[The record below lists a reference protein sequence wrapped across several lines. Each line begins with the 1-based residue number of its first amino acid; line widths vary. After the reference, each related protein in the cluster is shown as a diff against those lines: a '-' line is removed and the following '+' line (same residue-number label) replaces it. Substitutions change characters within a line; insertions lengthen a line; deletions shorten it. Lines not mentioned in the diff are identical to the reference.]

1 MLWEN
6 FNNIEPTKQTI
17 KFIYDNLKLFLKIFW
32 WDFELFLI
40 LCVSIFIINKSN
52 TFFQVNK
59 KIKFLFSG
67 HNDLMPVE
75 ILVSAKINKVISIT
89 AEDRIITSNW
99 SSRSLFDYFF
109 VSGPKSKNN
118 LIKKKYN
125 ENSTI
130 YKNAFL
136 MKSKKIKKLKKKNQ
150 DKNLNCLVIDYH
162 TDLNW
167 YTNGTNTVNNKRLN
181 NSFYEIVLSLAEN
194 FKDINFLIKS
204 KKYDWL
210 KDPFFSKIINK
221 FNTTNNIKIL
231 DDIEKWSPEYSA
243 SYCDFAFGL
252 HSSLLDE
259 IFAAGKPIIV
269 FDRDEYPSKIFD
281 YGEKLLAKNFIEI
294 QNKFYE
300 LEKNFD
306 KYNKDLDIDRSFLF
320 YNINMANYK
329 NDLNNILKNHE

>member
-1 MLWEN
+1 M
-6 FNNIEPTKQTI
+6 
-17 KFIYDNLKLFLKIFW
+17 
-32 WDFELFLI
+32 
-40 LCVSIFIINKSN
+40 
-52 TFFQVNK
+52 
-59 KIKFLFSG
+59 
-67 HNDLMPVE
+67 
-75 ILVSAKINKVISIT
+75 
-89 AEDRIITSNW
+89 R
-99 SSRSLFDYFF
+99 
-109 VSGPKSKNN
+109 
-118 LIKKKYN
+118 
-125 ENSTI
+125 
-130 YKNAFL
+130 
-136 MKSKKIKKLKKKNQ
+136 
-150 DKNLNCLVIDYH
+150 
-162 TDLNW
+162 
-167 YTNGTNTVNNKRLN
+167 
-181 NSFYEIVLSLAEN
+181 
-194 FKDINFLIKS
+194 
-204 KKYDWL
+204 
-210 KDPFFSKIINK
+210 